1 MIRKLLTI
9 TALLLVLV
17 QLPLVVSANAPPDA
31 EYGEYAYSTGY
42 HVFMMLLAVICPIIV
57 TCFSEWLVGFFFK
70 LDSRHTLLIVLTN
83 LVSQLLMW
91 AVYFFCCYRFRE
103 FTDLVFTDYYPIA
116 LLALEIPVFVG
127 EFFFYRSMMREMT
140 TGKCMCYTVM
150 ANVVSLGL
158 GLLLN
163 IYPI

>member
-1 MIRKLLTI
+1 
-9 TALLLVLV
+9 
-17 QLPLVVSANAPPDA
+17 
-31 EYGEYAYSTGY
+31 
-42 HVFMMLLAVICPIIV
+42 
-57 TCFSEWLVGFFFK
+57 
-70 LDSRHTLLIVLTN
+70 
-83 LVSQLLMW
+83 MW